1 MGIQSTIQEL
11 KQPGKAQGKKFVTF
25 KVGSHLFCTSFGELE
40 EAADGIFILCNSELG
55 TKEEKQKAK
64 SKPSDFLGLFP
75 RGKSNFQFENTQQ
88 CSVMLIF
95 AH

>member
-1 MGIQSTIQEL
+1 M
-11 KQPGKAQGKKFVTF
+11 TF

-40 EAADGIFILCNSELG
+40 EVADGIFILCNSELG

-75 RGKSNFQFENTQQ
+75 RGKSNSQFENAQQYLVMLSNARQ
-88 CSVMLIF
+88 CSVILSKYDIK
-95 AH
+95 